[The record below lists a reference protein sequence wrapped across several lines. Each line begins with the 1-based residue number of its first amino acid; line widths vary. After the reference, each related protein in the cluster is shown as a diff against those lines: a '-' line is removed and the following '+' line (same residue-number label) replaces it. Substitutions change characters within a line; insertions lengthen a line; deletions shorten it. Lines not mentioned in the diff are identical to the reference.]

1 MKRRYILLLSA
12 LVLFT
17 GAVIMTGC
25 PANVKPQ
32 TPKYKVTL
40 NSGKHGTVTVK
51 PSLPADGMVEAHTRL
66 SFTAQPDEGY
76 EVDTWIMA
84 APRSAD
90 KKEAALTVAEKTTVT
105 VTFKPKI
112 KKYKIMLNKN
122 EYGTV
127 TVSPALPADGMVEQY
142 KTLTFTAQ
150 PDEGYEVEWTG
161 AAPDNADKNKA
172 TLTVT
177 ANAVVTATFKKP
189 GNSSEVQNYHVA
201 LSSGSNGTLIADTPL
216 PADGMVA
223 AGSILTFTA
232 TPDSAYEVEAWTG
245 AVANPS
251 DSTKATLTVTAH
263 TTVSVTFKEKQADV
277 ALLEI
282 SSSGRLTAVR
292 NKYALR
298 GNLIIPN
305 TVTTIESQV
314 FQDCS
319 ELTSVTIPHTV
330 GTIGGAAFKNCS
342 RLINIIILNGVT
354 QIYEDAFAGCSSLTS
369 ITIPNSVTDIDYKAF
384 ARCSNLTSIAIGSG
398 LTHFS
403 EGVFDDC
410 PRLKIITID
419 SANNHY
425 CSENNNSIYTKD
437 HRTLMLVAQG
447 VTGSFIIPNNVTTIW
462 SKAFQGCTGLE
473 SITIPDSVTR
483 IGYRA
488 FSYCT
493 SLTNI
498 IIPNR
503 VTKIEGD
510 TFSNCSELISITMQ
524 NSITSIGMRAFK
536 DCTKLTN
543 ISIPSS
549 GTSTIPS
556 SETSVIE
563 NCAFQNCKSL
573 TNITIPDSVTQ
584 IRSEAFSGCLSLT
597 QISIPNSVTIIGYE
611 AFYYCTG
618 LTNITLGTGV
628 TTIDVDAFRGCKNLT
643 SIIIPNNVSKIS
655 NSAFKYCDKL
665 KSVTFKDTGGWKAT
679 DGSFQRN
686 IEPADLANT
695 SKAAQYLCHTYCDHI
710 WTKN

>member
-1 MKRRYILLLSA
+1 
-12 LVLFT
+12 
-17 GAVIMTGC
+17 MTGC

-263 TTVSVTFKEKQADV
+263 TTVSVTFKEKQANI
-277 ALLEI
+277 ALLNI
-282 SSSGRLTAVR
+282 DAGGYLKGVID
-292 NKYALR
+292 KDALV
-298 GNLIIPN
+298 GDLIIPD
-305 TVTTIESQV
+305 TVTSISDYA
-314 FQDCS
+314 FADCQG
-319 ELTSVTIPHTV
+319 LTSVTIP
-330 GTIGGAAFKNCS
+330 
-342 RLINIIILNGVT
+342 NGVT
-354 QIYEDAFAGCSSLTS
+354 S
-369 ITIPNSVTDIDYKAF
+369 IGQYTFYD
-384 ARCSNLTSIAIGSG
+384 CLNLT
-398 LTHFS
+398 H
-403 EGVFDDC
+403 
-410 PRLKIITID
+410 
-419 SANNHY
+419 
-425 CSENNNSIYTKD
+425 
-437 HRTLMLVAQG
+437 
-447 VTGSFIIPNNVTTIW
+447 
-462 SKAFQGCTGLE
+462 
-473 SITIPDSVTR
+473 ITIPDSVTEIEQLAF
-483 IGYRA
+483 IGCSGLISITIPNGVTSIGDRA
-488 FSYCT
+488 FEGCRR
-493 SLTNI
+493 LTNI
-498 IIPNR
+498 ILPN
-503 VTKIEGD
+503 
-510 TFSNCSELISITMQ
+510 SL
-524 NSITSIGMRAFK
+524 TSIGSCIFK
-536 DCTKLTN
+536 D
-543 ISIPSS
+543 
-549 GTSTIPS
+549 
-556 SETSVIE
+556 
-563 NCAFQNCKSL
+563 CKSL
-573 TNITIPDSVTQ
+573 TNITIPNKVTIISSAAFENCVGLTQISIPSSVTK
-584 IRSEAFSGCLSLT
+584 IDNLAFRTCSKLK
-597 QISIPNSVTIIGYE
+597 QISIPNSVTIIGNA
-611 AFYYCTG
+611 AFCCCTG

-628 TTIDVDAFRGCKNLT
+628 TTINDNAFINCKNLT
-643 SIIIPNNVSKIS
+643 SIIIPNSVSKIKS
-655 NSAFKYCDKL
+655 GAFTYCDKL
-665 KSVTFKDTGGWKAT
+665 TSVSFENTAGWKVF
-679 DGSFQRN
+679 GSQA
-686 IEPADLANT
+686 IAPEDLADA
-695 SKAAQYLCHTYCDHI
+695 SKAAEYLRNTYPGAN
-710 WTKN
+710 WTRN

>member
-25 PANVKPQ
+25 PANVQPK

-40 NSGKHGTVTVK
+40 NSGKHGSVTVK
-51 PSLPADGMVEAHTRL
+51 PALPVDGMVEAHTRL

-161 AAPDNADKNKA
+161 AAPDNTDKNKA

-263 TTVSVTFKEKQADV
+263 TTISVTFKKKQANI
-277 ALLEI
+277 ALLNI
-282 SSSGRLTAVR
+282 DAGGYLKGVID
-292 NKYALR
+292 KDALV
-298 GNLIIPN
+298 GDLIIPD
-305 TVTTIESQV
+305 TVTSISDYA
-314 FQDCS
+314 FADCQG
-319 ELTSVTIPHTV
+319 LTSVTIP
-330 GTIGGAAFKNCS
+330 
-342 RLINIIILNGVT
+342 NGVT
-354 QIYEDAFAGCSSLTS
+354 S
-369 ITIPNSVTDIDYKAF
+369 IGRYTFYD
-384 ARCSNLTSIAIGSG
+384 CLNLT
-398 LTHFS
+398 H
-403 EGVFDDC
+403 
-410 PRLKIITID
+410 
-419 SANNHY
+419 
-425 CSENNNSIYTKD
+425 
-437 HRTLMLVAQG
+437 
-447 VTGSFIIPNNVTTIW
+447 
-462 SKAFQGCTGLE
+462 
-473 SITIPDSVTR
+473 ITIPDSVTEIEQLAF
-483 IGYRA
+483 IGCSGLISITIPNGVTSIGDRA
-488 FSYCT
+488 FEGCRR
-493 SLTNI
+493 LTNI
-498 IIPNR
+498 ILPN
-503 VTKIEGD
+503 
-510 TFSNCSELISITMQ
+510 SL
-524 NSITSIGMRAFK
+524 TSIQSETFK
-536 DCTKLTN
+536 D
-543 ISIPSS
+543 
-549 GTSTIPS
+549 
-556 SETSVIE
+556 
-563 NCAFQNCKSL
+563 CKSL
-573 TNITIPDSVTQ
+573 TNITIPNKVTIISSAAFDNCVGLTQISIPSSVTK
-584 IRSEAFSGCLSLT
+584 IDNLAFRTCSKLK
-597 QISIPNSVTIIGYE
+597 QISIPNSVTIIGNA
-611 AFYYCTG
+611 AFYRCTG

-628 TTIDVDAFRGCKNLT
+628 STINEAAFQDCKNLT
-643 SIIIPNNVSKIS
+643 SIIIPNSVSKIKS
-655 NSAFKYCDKL
+655 GAFTYCDKL
-665 KSVTFKDTGGWKAT
+665 TSVTFENTAGWKVNA
-679 DGSFQRN
+679 SRA
-686 IEPADLANT
+686 IAPEDLADA
-695 SKAAQYLCHTYCDHI
+695 SKAAEYLHNKYYGAS
-710 WTKN
+710 WTRN

>member
-1 MKRRYILLLSA
+1 
-12 LVLFT
+12 
-17 GAVIMTGC
+17 MTGC

-263 TTVSVTFKEKQADV
+263 TTISVTFKKKQANI
-277 ALLEI
+277 ALLNI
-282 SSSGRLTAVR
+282 DAGGYLKGVID
-292 NKYALR
+292 KDALV
-298 GNLIIPN
+298 GDLIIPD
-305 TVTTIESQV
+305 TVTSISDYA
-314 FQDCS
+314 FADCQG
-319 ELTSVTIPHTV
+319 LTSVTIP
-330 GTIGGAAFKNCS
+330 
-342 RLINIIILNGVT
+342 NGVT
-354 QIYEDAFAGCSSLTS
+354 S
-369 ITIPNSVTDIDYKAF
+369 IG
-384 ARCSNLTSIAIGSG
+384 RCTFYDCLNLT
-398 LTHFS
+398 H
-403 EGVFDDC
+403 
-410 PRLKIITID
+410 
-419 SANNHY
+419 
-425 CSENNNSIYTKD
+425 
-437 HRTLMLVAQG
+437 
-447 VTGSFIIPNNVTTIW
+447 
-462 SKAFQGCTGLE
+462 
-473 SITIPDSVTR
+473 ITIPDSVTEIEQLAF
-483 IGYRA
+483 IGCSGLISITIPNGVTSIGDRA
-488 FSYCT
+488 FEGCRR
-493 SLTNI
+493 LTNI
-498 IIPNR
+498 ILPN
-503 VTKIEGD
+503 
-510 TFSNCSELISITMQ
+510 SL
-524 NSITSIGMRAFK
+524 TSIQSETFK
-536 DCTKLTN
+536 D
-543 ISIPSS
+543 
-549 GTSTIPS
+549 
-556 SETSVIE
+556 
-563 NCAFQNCKSL
+563 CKSL
-573 TNITIPDSVTQ
+573 TNITIPNKVTIISSAAFDNCVGLTQISIPSSVTK
-584 IRSEAFSGCLSLT
+584 IDNLAFRTCSKLK
-597 QISIPNSVTIIGYE
+597 QISIPNSVTIIGNA
-611 AFYYCTG
+611 AFYRCTG

-628 TTIDVDAFRGCKNLT
+628 TTINNNAFMNCKNLT
-643 SIIIPNNVSKIS
+643 SIIIPNSVSKIKS
-655 NSAFKYCDKL
+655 GAFTYCDKL
-665 KSVTFKDTGGWKAT
+665 TSVTFENTAGWKVFESQA
-679 DGSFQRN
+679 
-686 IEPADLANT
+686 IAPEDLADA
-695 SKAAQYLCHTYCDHI
+695 SKAAEYLRNTYPGAN
-710 WTKN
+710 WTRN

>member
-1 MKRRYILLLSA
+1 
-12 LVLFT
+12 
-17 GAVIMTGC
+17 MTGC

-263 TTVSVTFKEKQADV
+263 TTISVTFKKKQANI
-277 ALLEI
+277 ALLNI
-282 SSSGRLTAVR
+282 DAGGYLKGVID
-292 NKYALR
+292 KDALV
-298 GNLIIPN
+298 GDLIIPD
-305 TVTTIESQV
+305 TVTSISDYA
-314 FQDCS
+314 FADCQG
-319 ELTSVTIPHTV
+319 LTSVTIP
-330 GTIGGAAFKNCS
+330 
-342 RLINIIILNGVT
+342 NGVT
-354 QIYEDAFAGCSSLTS
+354 S
-369 ITIPNSVTDIDYKAF
+369 IG
-384 ARCSNLTSIAIGSG
+384 RCTFYDCLNLT
-398 LTHFS
+398 H
-403 EGVFDDC
+403 
-410 PRLKIITID
+410 
-419 SANNHY
+419 
-425 CSENNNSIYTKD
+425 
-437 HRTLMLVAQG
+437 
-447 VTGSFIIPNNVTTIW
+447 
-462 SKAFQGCTGLE
+462 
-473 SITIPDSVTR
+473 ITIPDSVTEIEQLAF
-483 IGYRA
+483 IGCSGLISITIPNGVTSIGDRA
-488 FSYCT
+488 FEGCRR
-493 SLTNI
+493 LTNI
-498 IIPNR
+498 ILPN
-503 VTKIEGD
+503 
-510 TFSNCSELISITMQ
+510 SL
-524 NSITSIGMRAFK
+524 TSIGSCIFK
-536 DCTKLTN
+536 D
-543 ISIPSS
+543 
-549 GTSTIPS
+549 
-556 SETSVIE
+556 
-563 NCAFQNCKSL
+563 CKSL
-573 TNITIPDSVTQ
+573 TNITIPNKVTIISSAAFENCVGLTQISIPSSVTK
-584 IRSEAFSGCLSLT
+584 IDTVAFKSCSKLK
-597 QISIPNSVTIIGYE
+597 QISIPNSVTIIGTA
-611 AFYYCTG
+611 AFYRCTG

-628 TTIDVDAFRGCKNLT
+628 TTINNNAFMNCKNLT
-643 SIIIPNNVSKIS
+643 SIIIPNSVSKIKS
-655 NSAFKYCDKL
+655 GAFTYCDKL
-665 KSVTFKDTGGWKAT
+665 TSVTFENTAGWKVFESQA
-679 DGSFQRN
+679 
-686 IEPADLANT
+686 IAPEDLADA
-695 SKAAQYLCHTYCDHI
+695 SKAAEYLRNTYPGAN
-710 WTKN
+710 WTRN

>member
-263 TTVSVTFKEKQADV
+263 TTISVTFKKKQANI
-277 ALLEI
+277 ALLNI
-282 SSSGRLTAVR
+282 DAGGYLKGVID
-292 NKYALR
+292 KDALV
-298 GNLIIPN
+298 GDLIIPD
-305 TVTTIESQV
+305 TVTSISDYA
-314 FQDCS
+314 FADCQG
-319 ELTSVTIPHTV
+319 LTSVTIP
-330 GTIGGAAFKNCS
+330 
-342 RLINIIILNGVT
+342 NGVT
-354 QIYEDAFAGCSSLTS
+354 S
-369 ITIPNSVTDIDYKAF
+369 IG
-384 ARCSNLTSIAIGSG
+384 RCTFYDCLNLT
-398 LTHFS
+398 H
-403 EGVFDDC
+403 
-410 PRLKIITID
+410 
-419 SANNHY
+419 
-425 CSENNNSIYTKD
+425 
-437 HRTLMLVAQG
+437 
-447 VTGSFIIPNNVTTIW
+447 
-462 SKAFQGCTGLE
+462 
-473 SITIPDSVTR
+473 ITIPDSVTEIEQLAF
-483 IGYRA
+483 IGCSGLISITIPNGVTSIGDRA
-488 FSYCT
+488 FEGCRR
-493 SLTNI
+493 LTNI
-498 IIPNR
+498 ILPN
-503 VTKIEGD
+503 
-510 TFSNCSELISITMQ
+510 SL
-524 NSITSIGMRAFK
+524 TSIQSETFK
-536 DCTKLTN
+536 D
-543 ISIPSS
+543 
-549 GTSTIPS
+549 
-556 SETSVIE
+556 
-563 NCAFQNCKSL
+563 CKSL
-573 TNITIPDSVTQ
+573 TNITIPNKVTIISSAAFDNCVGLTQISIPSSVTK
-584 IRSEAFSGCLSLT
+584 IDNLAFRTCSKLK
-597 QISIPNSVTIIGYE
+597 QISIPNSVTIIGNA
-611 AFYYCTG
+611 AFYRCTG

-628 TTIDVDAFRGCKNLT
+628 TTINQAAFRDCKNLT
-643 SIIIPNNVSKIS
+643 SIIIPNSVSKIES
-655 NSAFKYCDKL
+655 YAFIYCDKL
-665 KSVTFKDTGGWKAT
+665 TSVTFENTAGWKVFSSQA
-679 DGSFQRN
+679 
-686 IEPADLANT
+686 IAPEDLADA
-695 SKAAQYLCHTYCDHI
+695 SKAAKYLRNTYPGAN
-710 WTKN
+710 WTRN

>member
-142 KTLTFTAQ
+142 KTLTFTAT
-150 PDEGYEVEWTG
+150 PNEGYEVEWTG
-161 AAPDNADKNKA
+161 AAPDNTNKNKA

-177 ANAVVTATFKKP
+177 ANAVVTATFKKPGNNSELQNYHVALNKNEYGTVTVSPALPADGMVEQYKTLTFTATPNEGYEVEWTGAAPDNTNKNKATLTVTANAIVTATFKKP

-263 TTVSVTFKEKQADV
+263 TTVAVTFKKKQADV
-277 ALLEI
+277 TLLKISPSGYLQDIIDKDALI
-282 SSSGRLTAVR
+282 GD
-292 NKYALR
+292 
-298 GNLIIPN
+298 LIIPD
-305 TVTTIESQV
+305 TVIGSIPPY
-314 FQDCS
+314 FFKDCQG
-319 ELTSVTIPHTV
+319 LTSVTIP
-330 GTIGGAAFKNCS
+330 
-342 RLINIIILNGVT
+342 NGVT
-354 QIYEDAFAGCSSLTS
+354 SIGYCAFKDCL
-369 ITIPNSVTDIDYKAF
+369 
-384 ARCSNLTSIAIGSG
+384 NLT
-398 LTHFS
+398 H
-403 EGVFDDC
+403 
-410 PRLKIITID
+410 
-419 SANNHY
+419 
-425 CSENNNSIYTKD
+425 
-437 HRTLMLVAQG
+437 
-447 VTGSFIIPNNVTTIW
+447 
-462 SKAFQGCTGLE
+462 
-473 SITIPDSVTR
+473 ITIPDSVTEIKEWVFFGCSGLISITIPNGVTS
-483 IGYRA
+483 IGYKT
-488 FSYCT
+488 FEGCIK
-493 SLTNI
+493 LTNI
-498 IIPNR
+498 ILP
-503 VTKIEGD
+503 
-510 TFSNCSELISITMQ
+510 
-524 NSITSIGMRAFK
+524 NSITSIGSCIFK
-536 DCTKLTN
+536 D
-543 ISIPSS
+543 
-549 GTSTIPS
+549 
-556 SETSVIE
+556 
-563 NCAFQNCKSL
+563 CKSL
-573 TNITIPDSVTQ
+573 TNITIPDKVTIISSAAFENCVGLTQISIPSSVTK
-584 IRSEAFSGCLSLT
+584 IDTGAFEKCSKLK
-597 QISIPNSVTIIGYE
+597 QISIPNSVTEIGQN
-611 AFYYCTG
+611 AFHYCTG

-628 TTIDVDAFRGCKNLT
+628 TTIDAGAFQGCKNLT
-643 SIIIPNNVSKIS
+643 SIIIPNSVSKIGYW
-655 NSAFKYCDKL
+655 AFEYCDKL
-665 KSVTFKDTGGWKAT
+665 TSAIFEDTAGWKV
-679 DGSFQRN
+679 G
-686 IEPADLANT
+686 T
-695 SKAAQYLCHTYCDHI
+695 SKAIAPEKLEDASEAAWYLRNTYCYER

>member
-161 AAPDNADKNKA
+161 AAPDNTDKNKA

-263 TTVSVTFKEKQADV
+263 TTISVTFKKKQANI
-277 ALLEI
+277 ALLNI
-282 SSSGRLTAVR
+282 DAGGYLKGVID
-292 NKYALR
+292 KDALV
-298 GNLIIPN
+298 GDLIIPD
-305 TVTTIESQV
+305 TVTSISDYA
-314 FQDCS
+314 FADCQG
-319 ELTSVTIPHTV
+319 LTSVTIP
-330 GTIGGAAFKNCS
+330 
-342 RLINIIILNGVT
+342 NGVT
-354 QIYEDAFAGCSSLTS
+354 S
-369 ITIPNSVTDIDYKAF
+369 IGRYTFYD
-384 ARCSNLTSIAIGSG
+384 CLNLT
-398 LTHFS
+398 H
-403 EGVFDDC
+403 
-410 PRLKIITID
+410 
-419 SANNHY
+419 
-425 CSENNNSIYTKD
+425 
-437 HRTLMLVAQG
+437 
-447 VTGSFIIPNNVTTIW
+447 
-462 SKAFQGCTGLE
+462 
-473 SITIPDSVTR
+473 ITIPDSVTEIEQLAF
-483 IGYRA
+483 IGCSGLISITIPNGVTSIGDRA
-488 FSYCT
+488 FEGCRR
-493 SLTNI
+493 LTNI
-498 IIPNR
+498 ILPN
-503 VTKIEGD
+503 
-510 TFSNCSELISITMQ
+510 SL
-524 NSITSIGMRAFK
+524 TSIQSETFK
-536 DCTKLTN
+536 D
-543 ISIPSS
+543 
-549 GTSTIPS
+549 
-556 SETSVIE
+556 
-563 NCAFQNCKSL
+563 CKSL
-573 TNITIPDSVTQ
+573 TNITIPNKVTIISSAAFDNCVGLTQISIPSSVTK
-584 IRSEAFSGCLSLT
+584 IDNLAFRTCSKLK
-597 QISIPNSVTIIGYE
+597 QISIPNSVTIIGNA
-611 AFYYCTG
+611 AFYRCTG

-628 TTIDVDAFRGCKNLT
+628 TTINNNAFMNCKNLT
-643 SIIIPNNVSKIS
+643 SIIIPNSVSKIKS
-655 NSAFKYCDKL
+655 GAFTYCDKL
-665 KSVTFKDTGGWKAT
+665 TSVTFENTAGWKVFESQA
-679 DGSFQRN
+679 
-686 IEPADLANT
+686 IAPEDLADA
-695 SKAAQYLCHTYCDHI
+695 SKAAEYLRNTYPGAN
-710 WTKN
+710 WTRN

>member
-25 PANVKPQ
+25 PANVQPK

-40 NSGKHGTVTVK
+40 NSGKHGSVTVK
-51 PSLPADGMVEAHTRL
+51 PALPVDGMVEAHTRL

-161 AAPDNADKNKA
+161 AAPDNTDKNKA

-263 TTVSVTFKEKQADV
+263 TTISVTFKKKQANI
-277 ALLEI
+277 ALLNI
-282 SSSGRLTAVR
+282 DAGGYLKGVID
-292 NKYALR
+292 KDALV
-298 GNLIIPN
+298 GDLIIPD
-305 TVTTIESQV
+305 TVTSISDYA
-314 FQDCS
+314 FADCQG
-319 ELTSVTIPHTV
+319 LTSVTIP
-330 GTIGGAAFKNCS
+330 
-342 RLINIIILNGVT
+342 NGVT
-354 QIYEDAFAGCSSLTS
+354 S
-369 ITIPNSVTDIDYKAF
+369 IGRYTFYD
-384 ARCSNLTSIAIGSG
+384 CLNLT
-398 LTHFS
+398 H
-403 EGVFDDC
+403 
-410 PRLKIITID
+410 
-419 SANNHY
+419 
-425 CSENNNSIYTKD
+425 
-437 HRTLMLVAQG
+437 
-447 VTGSFIIPNNVTTIW
+447 
-462 SKAFQGCTGLE
+462 
-473 SITIPDSVTR
+473 ITIPDSVTEIEQLAF
-483 IGYRA
+483 IGCSGLISITIPNGVTSIGDRA
-488 FSYCT
+488 FEGCRR
-493 SLTNI
+493 LTNI
-498 IIPNR
+498 ILPN
-503 VTKIEGD
+503 
-510 TFSNCSELISITMQ
+510 SL
-524 NSITSIGMRAFK
+524 TSIQSETFK
-536 DCTKLTN
+536 D
-543 ISIPSS
+543 
-549 GTSTIPS
+549 
-556 SETSVIE
+556 
-563 NCAFQNCKSL
+563 CKSL
-573 TNITIPDSVTQ
+573 TNITIPNKVTIISSAAFDNCVGLTQISIPSSVTK
-584 IRSEAFSGCLSLT
+584 IDNLAFRTCSKLK
-597 QISIPNSVTIIGYE
+597 QISIPNSVTIIGNA
-611 AFYYCTG
+611 AFYRCTG

-628 TTIDVDAFRGCKNLT
+628 TTINEAAFQDCKNLT
-643 SIIIPNNVSKIS
+643 SIIIPNSVSKIG
-655 NSAFKYCDKL
+655 NYAFMYCDKL
-665 KSVTFKDTGGWKAT
+665 TSVTFENTAGWKVNA
-679 DGSFQRN
+679 SRA
-686 IEPADLANT
+686 IAPEDLADA
-695 SKAAQYLCHTYCDHI
+695 SKAAEYLHNKYYGAS
-710 WTKN
+710 WTRN

>member
-1 MKRRYILLLSA
+1 
-12 LVLFT
+12 
-17 GAVIMTGC
+17 MTGC

-263 TTVSVTFKEKQADV
+263 TTISVTFKKKQANI
-277 ALLEI
+277 ALLNI
-282 SSSGRLTAVR
+282 DAGGYLKGVID
-292 NKYALR
+292 KDALV
-298 GNLIIPN
+298 GDLIIPD
-305 TVTTIESQV
+305 TVTSISDYA
-314 FQDCS
+314 FADCQG
-319 ELTSVTIPHTV
+319 LTSVTIP
-330 GTIGGAAFKNCS
+330 
-342 RLINIIILNGVT
+342 NGVT
-354 QIYEDAFAGCSSLTS
+354 S
-369 ITIPNSVTDIDYKAF
+369 IG
-384 ARCSNLTSIAIGSG
+384 RCTFYDCLNLT
-398 LTHFS
+398 H
-403 EGVFDDC
+403 
-410 PRLKIITID
+410 
-419 SANNHY
+419 
-425 CSENNNSIYTKD
+425 
-437 HRTLMLVAQG
+437 
-447 VTGSFIIPNNVTTIW
+447 
-462 SKAFQGCTGLE
+462 
-473 SITIPDSVTR
+473 ITIPDSVTEIEQLAF
-483 IGYRA
+483 IGCSGLISITIPNGVTSIGDRA
-488 FSYCT
+488 FEGCRR
-493 SLTNI
+493 LTNI
-498 IIPNR
+498 ILPN
-503 VTKIEGD
+503 
-510 TFSNCSELISITMQ
+510 SL
-524 NSITSIGMRAFK
+524 TSIQSETFK
-536 DCTKLTN
+536 D
-543 ISIPSS
+543 
-549 GTSTIPS
+549 
-556 SETSVIE
+556 
-563 NCAFQNCKSL
+563 CKSL
-573 TNITIPDSVTQ
+573 TNITIPNKVTIISSAAFDNCVGLTQISIPSSVTK
-584 IRSEAFSGCLSLT
+584 IDNLAFRTCSKLK
-597 QISIPNSVTIIGYE
+597 QISIPNSVTIIGNA
-611 AFYYCTG
+611 AFYRCTG

-628 TTIDVDAFRGCKNLT
+628 TTINQAAFRDCKNLT
-643 SIIIPNNVSKIS
+643 SIIISNSVSKIES
-655 NSAFKYCDKL
+655 YAFIYCDKL
-665 KSVTFKDTGGWKAT
+665 TSVTFENTAGWKVFSSQA
-679 DGSFQRN
+679 
-686 IEPADLANT
+686 IAPEDLADA
-695 SKAAQYLCHTYCDHI
+695 SKAAKYLRNTYPGAN
-710 WTKN
+710 WTRN